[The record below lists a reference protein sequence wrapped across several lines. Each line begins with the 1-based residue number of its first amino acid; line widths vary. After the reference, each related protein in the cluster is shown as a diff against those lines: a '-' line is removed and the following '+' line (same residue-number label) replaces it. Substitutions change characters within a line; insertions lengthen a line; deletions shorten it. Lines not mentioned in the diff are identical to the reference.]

1 MRATELPTFV
11 LLLLLLPSLLLGF
24 YMAAIDLGGQEVHG
38 GSTQFE
44 VALILICIS
53 IIFYM
58 QLRYYIFVA
67 SHIHGR
73 ESKHAVF

>member
-1 MRATELPTFV
+1 
-11 LLLLLLPSLLLGF
+11 
-24 YMAAIDLGGQEVHG
+24 MAAIDLGGQEVHG